1 MPDQTFS
8 CSSISFPEGG
18 SRLLDFAVAGA
29 TLRQLLDALLAAGMP
44 CLGPACIIRLSK
56 FMS

>member
-29 TLRQLLDALLAAGMP
+29 TLGQLFGSLFAASMAW
-44 CLGPACIIRLSK
+44 LGPCMYHSLE
-56 FMS
+56 